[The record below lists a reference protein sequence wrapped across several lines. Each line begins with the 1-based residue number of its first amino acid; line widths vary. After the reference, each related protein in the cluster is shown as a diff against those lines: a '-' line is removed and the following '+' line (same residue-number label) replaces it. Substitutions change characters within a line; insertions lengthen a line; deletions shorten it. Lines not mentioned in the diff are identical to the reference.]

1 MIKKFLSLVII
12 FIIYLSYNSASAHVL
27 HYKNLNELVFDLY
40 RNNQFIGQHIY
51 LFNRDGQNLIV
62 QNTINFEIKILG
74 ITLYKYFAK
83 GKEQYIDGKF
93 HSFSSMTKQNKK
105 EKFVKIYK
113 NEDQFF
119 IEGSSYKG
127 EAPKDFIIGTWWN
140 HLIVKSNAQISA
152 ASGRIIEQNVKFIG
166 KETIKINNEKYSALR
181 FNFFSSDPSLS
192 KDKKLNIDLWYDE
205 KSLMWLKASFD
216 KDGYWEYRLKYF
228 D

>member
-12 FIIYLSYNSASAHVL
+12 FIICSSYNSSSAHVL

-40 RNNQFIGQHIY
+40 RNDQFIGKHIY
-51 LFNRDGQNLIV
+51 LFNRYGQILIV

-74 ITLYKYFAK
+74 ITLYKYFSK
-83 GKEQYIDGKF
+83 GQEQYIDGKF

-166 KETIKINNEKYSALR
+166 KETIIINNEKYSALR
-181 FNFFSSDPSLS
+181 FHFFSSDPSLS
-192 KDKKLNIDLWYDE
+192 KDKKLNMEVWYDE

-216 KDGYWEYRLKYF
+216 NDGYWEYRLKYF

>member
-12 FIIYLSYNSASAHVL
+12 FIIYSSYNSASAHVL

-74 ITLYKYFAK
+74 ITLYKYFSK
-83 GKEQYIDGKF
+83 GQEQYIDGKF
-93 HSFSSMTKQNKK
+93 HSFSSITKQNKK

-192 KDKKLNIDLWYDE
+192 KDKKLNMDVWYDE

-216 KDGYWEYRLKYF
+216 NDGYWEYRLKYF
-228 D
+228 N

>member
-51 LFNRDGQNLIV
+51 LFNRDGQNLTV

-74 ITLYKYFAK
+74 ITLYKYFSK
-83 GKEQYIDGKF
+83 GQEQYIDGKF
-93 HSFSSMTKQNKK
+93 HSFSSITKQNKK

-192 KDKKLNIDLWYDE
+192 KDKKLNMDVWYDE

-216 KDGYWEYRLKYF
+216 KDGYWEYRLEYF
-228 D
+228 K

>member
-1 MIKKFLSLVII
+1 VIKKFLSLVII
-12 FIIYLSYNSASAHVL
+12 FIIYSSYNSASAHVL

-83 GKEQYIDGKF
+83 GQEQYIDGKF

-192 KDKKLNIDLWYDE
+192 KDKKLNMDVWYDE

-216 KDGYWEYRLKYF
+216 NDGYWEYRLKYF

>member
-12 FIIYLSYNSASAHVL
+12 FIIYSSYNSASAHVL

-51 LFNRDGQNLIV
+51 LFNRDDQNLIV

-74 ITLYKYFAK
+74 ITLYKYFSK
-83 GKEQYIDGKF
+83 GQEQYIDGKF
-93 HSFSSMTKQNKK
+93 HSFSSVTKQNKK

-192 KDKKLNIDLWYDE
+192 KDKKLNMEVWYDE

-216 KDGYWEYRLKYF
+216 NDGYWEYRLKYF

>member
-12 FIIYLSYNSASAHVL
+12 FIIYSSYNSASAHVL

-74 ITLYKYFAK
+74 ITLYKYFSK
-83 GKEQYIDGKF
+83 GQEQYIDGKF

-113 NEDQFF
+113 NEDKFF

-192 KDKKLNIDLWYDE
+192 KDKKLNMDVWYDE

-216 KDGYWEYRLKYF
+216 NDGYWEYRLKYF
-228 D
+228 N

>member
-1 MIKKFLSLVII
+1 
-12 FIIYLSYNSASAHVL
+12 
-27 HYKNLNELVFDLY
+27 
-40 RNNQFIGQHIY
+40 
-51 LFNRDGQNLIV
+51 
-62 QNTINFEIKILG
+62 
-74 ITLYKYFAK
+74 
-83 GKEQYIDGKF
+83 
-93 HSFSSMTKQNKK
+93 MTKQNKK

-152 ASGRIIEQNVKFIG
+152 ASGRIIQQNVKFIG

-181 FNFFSSDPSLS
+181 FHFFSSDPSLS
-192 KDKKLNIDLWYDE
+192 KDKKLNMDVWYDE

-216 KDGYWEYRLKYF
+216 NDGYWEYRLKYF

>member
-12 FIIYLSYNSASAHVL
+12 FIIYSSYNSASAHVL

-51 LFNRDGQNLIV
+51 LFNRDDQNLIV

-74 ITLYKYFAK
+74 ITLYKYFSK
-83 GKEQYIDGKF
+83 GQEQYIDGKF

-192 KDKKLNIDLWYDE
+192 KDKKLNMEVWYDE

-216 KDGYWEYRLKYF
+216 NDGYWEYRLKYF

>member
-12 FIIYLSYNSASAHVL
+12 FIIYSSYNSASAHVL

-51 LFNRDGQNLIV
+51 LFNRDDQNLIV

-74 ITLYKYFAK
+74 ITLYKYFSK
-83 GKEQYIDGKF
+83 GQEQYIDGKF
-93 HSFSSMTKQNKK
+93 HSFSSVTKQNKK

-166 KETIKINNEKYSALR
+166 KETMKINNEKYSALR

-192 KDKKLNIDLWYDE
+192 KDKKLNIDVWYDE

>member
-12 FIIYLSYNSASAHVL
+12 FIIFSSYNSASAHVL

-74 ITLYKYFAK
+74 ITLYKYFSK
-83 GKEQYIDGKF
+83 GQEQYIDGKF
-93 HSFSSMTKQNKK
+93 HSFSSVTKQNKK

-127 EAPKDFIIGTWWN
+127 EAPKDFIVGTWWN
-140 HLIVKSNAQISA
+140 HLIVNSYNTDTINRLRIVISLL
-152 ASGRIIEQNVKFIG
+152 QH
-166 KETIKINNEKYSALR
+166 
-181 FNFFSSDPSLS
+181 
-192 KDKKLNIDLWYDE
+192 
-205 KSLMWLKASFD
+205 
-216 KDGYWEYRLKYF
+216 
-228 D
+228 

>member
-12 FIIYLSYNSASAHVL
+12 FIIYSSYNSASAHVL

-74 ITLYKYFAK
+74 ITLYKYFSK
-83 GKEQYIDGKF
+83 GQEQYIDGKF

-140 HLIVKSNAQISA
+140 HLIVNSNAQISA

-192 KDKKLNIDLWYDE
+192 KDKKLNMDVWYDE

-216 KDGYWEYRLKYF
+216 NDGYWEYRLKYF

>member
-1 MIKKFLSLVII
+1 VIKKFLSLVII

-74 ITLYKYFAK
+74 ISLYKYFST
-83 GKEQYIDGKF
+83 GQEQYIDGKF

-113 NEDQFF
+113 KEDKFF

-181 FNFFSSDPSLS
+181 FLFFSSDPSLS
-192 KDKKLNIDLWYDE
+192 KDKKLNMDVWYDE

-216 KDGYWEYRLKYF
+216 NDGYWEYRLKYF

>member
-12 FIIYLSYNSASAHVL
+12 FIIYSSYNLASAHVL

-51 LFNRDGQNLIV
+51 LFNRDDQNLIV

-74 ITLYKYFAK
+74 ITLYKYFSK
-83 GKEQYIDGKF
+83 GQEQYIDGKF

-192 KDKKLNIDLWYDE
+192 KDKKLNMEVWYDE

-216 KDGYWEYRLKYF
+216 NDGYWEYRLKYF

>member
-12 FIIYLSYNSASAHVL
+12 FIIYSSYNSASAHVL

-51 LFNRDGQNLIV
+51 LFNRDDQNLIV

-74 ITLYKYFAK
+74 ITLYKYFSK
-83 GKEQYIDGKF
+83 GQEQYIDGKF

-181 FNFFSSDPSLS
+181 FNFFSSDSSLS
-192 KDKKLNIDLWYDE
+192 KDKKLNIDVWYDE

-216 KDGYWEYRLKYF
+216 KDGYWEYRLRYF

>member
-12 FIIYLSYNSASAHVL
+12 FIIYSSYNSASAHVL

-40 RNNQFIGQHIY
+40 RNNQFIGQHTY

-83 GKEQYIDGKF
+83 GQELYIDGKF

-192 KDKKLNIDLWYDE
+192 KDKKLNMDVWYDE

-216 KDGYWEYRLKYF
+216 KDGYWEYRLRYF

>member
-12 FIIYLSYNSASAHVL
+12 FIIYSSYNSASAHVL

-74 ITLYKYFAK
+74 ITLYKYFSK
-83 GKEQYIDGKF
+83 GQEQYIDGKF
-93 HSFSSMTKQNKK
+93 HSFSSVTKQNKK

-166 KETIKINNEKYSALR
+166 KETIKINNEKYSVLR

-192 KDKKLNIDLWYDE
+192 KDKKLNMYVWYDE

-216 KDGYWEYRLKYF
+216 NDGYWEYRLKYF

>member
-12 FIIYLSYNSASAHVL
+12 FIIYSSYNSASAHVL

-83 GKEQYIDGKF
+83 GQEQYIDGKF
-93 HSFSSMTKQNKK
+93 HSFSSITKQNKK

-192 KDKKLNIDLWYDE
+192 KDKKLNMDVWYDE

-216 KDGYWEYRLKYF
+216 NDGYWEYRLKYF

>member
-12 FIIYLSYNSASAHVL
+12 FIIYSSYNSASAHVL

-83 GKEQYIDGKF
+83 GQEQYIDGKF

-192 KDKKLNIDLWYDE
+192 KDKKLNMEVWYDE
-205 KSLMWLKASFD
+205 KSLMWLKTSFD
-216 KDGYWEYRLKYF
+216 NDGYWEYRLKYF

>member
-1 MIKKFLSLVII
+1 MVKKFLSLVII
-12 FIIYLSYNSASAHVL
+12 FIIYSSYNSASAHVL

-83 GKEQYIDGKF
+83 GQEQYIDGKF
-93 HSFSSMTKQNKK
+93 HSFSSVTKQNKK

-127 EAPKDFIIGTWWN
+127 EAPKDFIVGTWWN

-192 KDKKLNIDLWYDE
+192 KDKKLNMDVWYDE

-216 KDGYWEYRLKYF
+216 NDGYWEYRLKYF
-228 D
+228 N